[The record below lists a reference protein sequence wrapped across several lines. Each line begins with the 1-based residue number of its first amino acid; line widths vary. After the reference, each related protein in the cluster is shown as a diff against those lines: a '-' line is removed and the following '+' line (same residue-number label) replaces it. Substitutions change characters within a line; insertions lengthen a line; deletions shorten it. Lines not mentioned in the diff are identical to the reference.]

1 MPIIKPIPAH
11 KPEADS
17 LRDRVILVTGAGDGI
32 GRAVAIAA
40 GKAGATVI
48 LLGRTVRKLESTYD
62 EILAAGGP
70 TPSIYPLD
78 LEGAVWDDYVEMAE
92 RIDKEYGRLDGLLHN
107 AGLLGDRSPIEHY
120 DPITWQ
126 RVMLVNVTAPFL
138 MTKALL
144 PVLRESDDASV
155 VFTSSGVGRTGR
167 AYWGAYAVSKFA
179 TEGLM
184 ETLAD
189 EMENVDNIRVNA
201 INPGATRTRMRAK
214 AYPGEDPN
222 TLKTPEDLA
231 PSYLWL
237 LGTDSHGQQG
247 ISFDA
252 QPK

>member
-1 MPIIKPIPAH
+1 MPNIQPLDKHSPSANAL
-11 KPEADS
+11 K
-17 LRDRVILVTGAGDGI
+17 DRVILVTGAGDGI
-32 GRAVAIAA
+32 GRAVSIAA

-48 LLGRTVRKLESTYD
+48 LLGRTVKKLEATYD
-62 EILAAGGP
+62 AIEKEGGP
-70 TPSIYPLD
+70 TPAIYPMD
-78 LEGAVWDDYVEMAE
+78 LEGATWDDYVELAD
-92 RIDKEYGRLDGLLHN
+92 RIHSEYGRLDGLLHN

-120 DPITWQ
+120 DAVTWQ

-138 MTKALL
+138 MTRALL

-155 VFTSSGVGRTGR
+155 IFTSSGVGRSGR

-189 EMENVDNIRVNA
+189 EMENVDNVRVNA
-201 INPGATRTRMRAK
+201 INPGATRTGMRAK

-222 TLKTPEDLA
+222 TLKTPEDIA
-231 PSYLWL
+231 PGYLWL
-237 LGTDSHGQQG
+237 LGIDSHGMQG
-247 ISFDA
+247 ISYDA